1 MSRTRMMISA
11 ALAAL
16 ALGACGDLPNNGN
29 GGGGYADRGPAPSNG
44 GDRSAGQVGMAT
56 GIVGTSGSNA
66 GTTTGTG
73 AGTFGGTAAGS
84 RVGPPTPGAPAVA
97 PTGTA
102 GATPVVRAPANAP
115 ATPATKTP

>member
-1 MSRTRMMISA
+1 MISA
-11 ALAAL
+11 AAATL

-29 GGGGYADRGPAPSNG
+29 GGGGYADRGPMPSNG

-73 AGTFGGTAAGS
+73 AGTMGGTAAGS
-84 RVGPPTPGAPAVA
+84 RLGPPTQGAPTVA

-102 GATPVVRAPANAP
+102 GAQPVVRRQANAP
-115 ATPATKTP
+115 AGSTTKAP